1 MAKLKLKK
9 YMIFYIKS
17 QVLLYKLNTL
27 QLKKYVKLECGNLFT
42 GEGVYTA
49 LIWNYESTFDSVVGK
64 NNIKGVS
71 HYSSLHLS

>member
-42 GEGVYTA
+42 GKGDYTV
-49 LIWNYESTFDSVVGK
+49 LMCNYVSTFDSVAGK
-64 NNIKGVS
+64 IT
-71 HYSSLHLS
+71 

>member
-42 GEGVYTA
+42 WEGVYTA
-49 LIWNYESTFDSVVGK
+49 LI
-64 NNIKGVS
+64 
-71 HYSSLHLS
+71 